1 MRAPLLLSFAAAVL
15 IAVPAA
21 AEYGSPPPAPQKQPS
36 SMSSSP
42 EEAAVSA
49 HQQAE
54 RYYIDGYGDVTK
66 AGKEAAKGK
75 QDSALKRYRRA
86 LERCQQAVQLDST
99 YYEAWNLVGF
109 TSRMLKDYPA
119 SFAAYRTALRLKPD
133 FALAHEYYGEGLL
146 ETGDIAGAH
155 AQLAA
160 LKLCGTPELIAE
172 LEGAIAKDA
181 VAHPEHAAAAAPP
194 AATAAASTPAA
205 TDSTTAPASTH

>member
-1 MRAPLLLSFAAAVL
+1 MRTPLMLSFAAAVL

-21 AEYGSPPPAPQKQPS
+21 ADYGSPPPAPQQQQPS
-36 SMSSSP
+36 SMSASP
-42 EEAAVSA
+42 EAAAASA
-49 HQQAE
+49 HQEAE

-86 LERCQQAVQLDST
+86 LEHCQQAVQLDST

-146 ETGDIAGAH
+146 ETGDVVGAR

-160 LKLCGTPELIAE
+160 LKQCGTPELIAE

-181 VAHPEHAAAAAPP
+181 VAHPEHAAAAAP
-194 AATAAASTPAA
+194 AAAATPAA
-205 TDSTTAPASTH
+205 ADSSAAPTSTH

>member
-15 IAVPAA
+15 IAAPAA
-21 AEYGSPPPAPQKQPS
+21 ADYGSPPPAQPKPQNS

-42 EEAAVSA
+42 EAAEASA
-49 HQQAE
+49 HQEAE
-54 RYYIDGYGDVTK
+54 RYYIDGYSDITK

-75 QDSALKRYRRA
+75 HDSALKRYRRA

-99 YYEAWNLVGF
+99 YHEAWNLVGF

-181 VAHPEHAAAAAPP
+181 VAHPEHAAAAAP
-194 AATAAASTPAA
+194 AAASTPAA